1 MYHKVV
7 RRRMAAAGGLL
18 VVAAGLFV
26 ATAGERTSVTWPER
40 MIGDAV
46 AAVQGWLYRPAGAIG
61 EFFGNLRDLQNV
73 YEENAV
79 LKASL
84 HNYFALQAQVND
96 LETENER
103 LRKIA
108 GLMQSPR
115 GKTLIPANVVDRQP
129 DLWHDILTIDAGSA
143 QGVQKDMAV
152 VTADNALVGRVWAV
166 HDHSAVVQLLT
177 DTSRQ
182 PVGISAIILGVGPT
196 PPLGIINK
204 VSPDQ
209 RTVQMT
215 SIGMD
220 YDIKPGLTVET
231 SGYGGLFPKGL
242 IVGTVSSVMRGEDGM
257 TKTAIVRP
265 LANLDNL
272 QEVFVV
278 RRNGG

>member
-1 MYHKVV
+1 MYDKVV
-7 RRRMAAAGGLL
+7 RRRMAAAGALM
-18 VVAAGLFV
+18 VAAGLFA
-26 ATAGERTSVTWPER
+26 ATAGERRAVTWPER
-40 MIGDAV
+40 VIGDTV
-46 AAVQGWLYRPAGAIG
+46 AAVQGWLYRPAGAVAQ
-61 EFFGNLRDLQNV
+61 FFGNLKDLQNV

-129 DLWHDILTIDAGSA
+129 DLWHDIITIDVGTAE
-143 QGVQKDMAV
+143 GVQKDMAV
-152 VTADNALVGRVWAV
+152 VTADNALVGRVTEV
-166 HDHSAVVQLLT
+166 RDHSAVVQLLT

-182 PVGISAIILGVGPT
+182 TVGISALILGVGPT
-196 PPLGIINK
+196 PPSGIISK

-220 YDIKPGLTVET
+220 YTIKPGLIVET
-231 SGYGGLFPKGL
+231 SGFGGLFPKGL
-242 IVGTVSSVMRGEDGM
+242 IVGTVSSVARGEDGL
-257 TKTAIVRP
+257 TQTAIVTP

>member
-1 MYHKVV
+1 MT
-7 RRRMAAAGGLL
+7 
-18 VVAAGLFV
+18 GLFA
-26 ATAGERTSVTWPER
+26 ATVEERRTVSWPER
-40 MIGDAV
+40 VIGDAV
-46 AAVQGWLYRPAGAIG
+46 AAVQGWLYRPAGAVAQ
-61 EFFGNLRDLQNV
+61 FFGDLKDLRNV

-79 LKASL
+79 LKMSL
-84 HNYFALQAQVND
+84 HNYFALQAQVHD

-129 DLWHDILTIDAGSA
+129 DLWHDIITIDVGSA
-143 QGVQKDMAV
+143 EGVQKDLAV
-152 VTADNALVGRVWAV
+152 VTADNALVGRVLKVA
-166 HDHSAVVQLLT
+166 DHSAVVQLVT
-177 DTSRQ
+177 DTSHQ
-182 PVGISAIILGVGPT
+182 GVGISAIILGVGPT
-196 PPLGIINK
+196 PPSGIISK
-204 VSPDQ
+204 VSPDK
-209 RTVQMT
+209 RFLQMT

-220 YDIKPGLTVET
+220 YDVKPGLIVET

-242 IVGTVSSVMRGEDGM
+242 IVGTVSAVSIGEDGL
-257 TKTAIVRP
+257 TKTAMIKP